1 MSLIKKG
8 LSDSKYYLIA
18 NVGNKAFAFLII
30 PILARIVGVEG
41 FATYDLFLIISS
53 FFHILVILG
62 IDSGI
67 AILLAESKNDTEKLS
82 FFYVVS
88 LLISFA
94 LVLFLSLIFITIFL
108 FVDELFLLNR
118 DVWIYIGF
126 YVFFTMINYHTFNFL
141 RWREKAKEAS
151 FVTLFAYISGMLI
164 GLYFLYV
171 NRNIE
176 SYLEGLVIGL
186 FIGTVVSI
194 YIAREYIFSFKLPDN
209 YKELLS
215 ELFKLSL
222 PFVPNYLGGNLMK
235 MADRIVILILF
246 GKYELGIYALIMKL
260 AMIPQFII
268 GTVTGGFLPVMFHNY
283 KTEKGALLIKNF
295 FHTYLLLIPVSFVVA
310 YFLSDWAVEI
320 FAGIDYL
327 ESAYLLPM
335 GLVSILFVY
344 STQANGFGYS
354 IMRKTHQVMYITFLS
369 VLVNYIFSFMFAYW
383 MGLQGIIIGTLIAG
397 IFRTYV
403 YTLYS
408 EKLYSF
414 NYNFKFIIFI
424 SILSF
429 LLVILTLK

>member
-429 LLVILTLK
+429 LLVILALK